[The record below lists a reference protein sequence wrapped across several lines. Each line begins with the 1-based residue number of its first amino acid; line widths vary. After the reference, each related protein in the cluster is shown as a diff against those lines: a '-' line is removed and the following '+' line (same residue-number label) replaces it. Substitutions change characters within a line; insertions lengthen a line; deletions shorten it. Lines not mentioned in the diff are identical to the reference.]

1 MRLAK
6 HADRATGR
14 QQCKGDQSKLHGRPS
29 FGRRNISGLG
39 KKPPL
44 TISTVTGAA
53 VLEREYF
60 WTVCI
65 RLPTN
70 LQRGAAAGR

>member
-1 MRLAK
+1 
-6 HADRATGR
+6 
-14 QQCKGDQSKLHGRPS
+14 
-29 FGRRNISGLG
+29 
-39 KKPPL
+39 
-44 TISTVTGAA
+44 VTGAA